1 MLYSSFQSKKGFT
14 LMELLVVVA
23 IIGLLAAIIMT
34 SVVLPRRKARDARGE
49 SDIRQ
54 IMTAF
59 QLKYSDDGKY
69 PILKSGCSTQTPCK
83 IKDIDSDKKNL
94 LQPYLDTIPE
104 GNGWSDYQW
113 YGDDQHFCLLFKYET
128 KEGYYTCSDR
138 DCRVS
143 NTATCE
149 W

>member
-69 PILKSGCSTQTPCK
+69 PMLTGREEEDPVNIPENCNK
-83 IKDIDSDKKNL
+83 
-94 LQPYLDTIPE
+94 LQPYLDSVPTT
-104 GNGWSDYQW
+104 NGVTNYQW
-113 YGDDQHFCLLFKYET
+113 YGDEQHFCLLFKYET
-128 KEGYYTCSDR
+128 KEGYYTCSHR

-143 NTATCE
+143 DKPTCE
-149 W
+149 WGQE